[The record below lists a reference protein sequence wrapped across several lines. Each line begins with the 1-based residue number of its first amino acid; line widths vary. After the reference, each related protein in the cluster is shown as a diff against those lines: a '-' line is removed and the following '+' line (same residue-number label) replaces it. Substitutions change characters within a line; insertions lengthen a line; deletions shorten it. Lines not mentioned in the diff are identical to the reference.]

1 MGFEP
6 GMGSNAFELEI
17 YVQLGMKPMDAI
29 LTATRNAAKAIKL
42 DHELGTLEKGK
53 IADIVAVHGDPL
65 ADIRILQER
74 KRIQLVLKEGRI
86 YVDRRPGHSREV
98 IHAEPDSWRKIDA

>member
-17 YVQLGMKPMDAI
+17 YVGLGMKPMDAI
-29 LTATRNAAKAIKL
+29 LTVTRNAAKALKM
-42 DHELGTLEKGK
+42 DRDLGTLEAGK
-53 IADIVAVHGDPL
+53 IADIVAVDGDPL
-65 ADIRILQER
+65 ADIRILKER
-74 KRIQLVLKEGRI
+74 KRIQLVMKSGEI

-98 IHAEPDSWRKIDA
+98 IHAEPDTWRKIDG